1 MVFRKASARRSALLF
16 AVLVSALLCG
26 CAGGPVLDAD
36 LSARSKDPAGLVTGL
51 PAQGETVCIASGAG
65 NSSEFDLALRRALH
79 DHGYRAVFLQPA
91 EEPDAKR
98 CRFFLALTGARV
110 WTPGDLP
117 ARIALDY
124 RDLYTGE
131 TQRAV
136 WRRTPAEQALRRQ
149 GTGEGTDG
157 APNPLVSGL
166 YGDVN
171 LIMRHLVDQLFPFVH

>member
-1 MVFRKASARRSALLF
+1 MVSRKASARMSALLSAVF
-16 AVLVSALLCG
+16 AAALLCG

-36 LSARSKDPAGLVTGL
+36 LSARSEDPAGLVTGL
-51 PAQGETVCIASGAG
+51 PAQGETVCLAPGTE
-65 NSSEFDLALRRALH
+65 NSSEYELALRRALH

-98 CRFFLALTGARV
+98 CRFHLVLTGARV

-117 ARIALDY
+117 AKIALDY

-131 TQRAV
+131 TQRAL
-136 WRRTPAEQALRRQ
+136 WRRTPAEQAWRR
-149 GTGEGTDG
+149 TGAGSTEDD
-157 APNPLVSGL
+157 AANPLVSGL

-171 LIMRHLVDQLFPFVH
+171 LIMRHLVDQLFPFVR